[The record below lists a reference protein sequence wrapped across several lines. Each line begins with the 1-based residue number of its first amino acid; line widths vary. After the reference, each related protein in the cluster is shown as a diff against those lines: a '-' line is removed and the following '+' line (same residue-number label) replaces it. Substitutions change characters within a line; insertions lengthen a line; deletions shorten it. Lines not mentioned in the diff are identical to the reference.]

1 MVVVGIDVGK
11 SELFIHV
18 NRAGGAGHPARTVLA
33 NTQEGHT
40 ALIEWLTGWKVPL
53 EDTLVVMEATGVYW
67 ERVATTLHSVG
78 YQVSVVNAAQI
89 KFFAKST
96 LRRGK
101 TDKMDAA
108 LIAQYGATMRPARWT
123 PPDRSQ
129 EALRA
134 LIHERDAVVELI
146 IVEKGRQHA
155 LDHRQHAHQVVTELG
170 KARLELLEAQRIQL
184 TEAITACVTDSM
196 MLNRQVE
203 LLSSVPGIGALTA
216 ATVLS
221 ETAHLQD
228 MHDSKQWAAYA
239 GLSPVPRQSGAMM
252 GRCRISKIGNGRLRR
267 AFYLSAVTV
276 TRLKNPLG
284 EYYRRL
290 VASGKPKKV
299 ALIALARKIL
309 RTCFAILR
317 SGTPFDPVYQRPGHA
332 A

>member
-11 SELFIHV
+11 SELFIH
-18 NRAGGAGHPARTVLA
+18 ATCTSGAGQPARTVLA
-33 NTQEGHT
+33 NTHEGQV
-40 ALIEWLTGWKVPL
+40 ALLEWLVRQQVLPQETV
-53 EDTLVVMEATGVYW
+53 VVMEATGVYW
-67 ERVATTLHSVG
+67 ERVATMLHLAG

-101 TDKMDAA
+101 TDKMDAE

-123 PPDRSQ
+123 LPDRSQ

-134 LIHERDAVVELI
+134 LIHERDAVVEMITL
-146 IVEKGRQHA
+146 EKGRQHA
-155 LDHRQHAHQVVTELG
+155 HDHREHAHPVLTELG
-170 KARLELLEAQRIQL
+170 NARLELLEAQRIQL
-184 TEAITACVTDSM
+184 TEAITACVADSAE
-196 MLNRQVE
+196 LGTQVQ
-203 LLSSVPGIGALTA
+203 LLSSVPGVGALTA
-216 ATVLS
+216 AIVLS

-228 MHDSKQWAAYA
+228 MQDSKQWAAYA

-276 TRLKNPLG
+276 TRMKNPLG
-284 EYYRRL
+284 EHYRRL
-290 VASGKPKKV
+290 VSSGKPKKV

-317 SGTPFDPVYQRPGHA
+317 SGTPFDPAYQRFGQTA
-332 A
+332 